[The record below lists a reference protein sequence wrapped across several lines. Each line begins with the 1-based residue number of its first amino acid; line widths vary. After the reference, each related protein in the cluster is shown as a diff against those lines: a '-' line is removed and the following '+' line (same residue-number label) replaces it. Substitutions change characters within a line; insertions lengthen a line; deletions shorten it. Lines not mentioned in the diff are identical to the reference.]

1 MTKLH
6 KNFGLYHRELYL
18 CDEKLTKKDMKSMMR
33 ILLTGLAAMTI
44 STSAVAQTEEKKEYT
59 REKIQL
65 VDGPT
70 NIDDE
75 SAEMIADGHYYTKWC
90 YDNASDLPYTLIV
103 STKEPIRLGQYG
115 LVSAEDSYYYP
126 GRNPLDWRVS
136 GSNDKKSWTK
146 LDERKFNW
154 TMRDENEQEYIFK
167 VKDAVSF
174 RYYKFEFLKMQKD
187 TRIQLSEINLYK

>member
-1 MTKLH
+1 
-6 KNFGLYHRELYL
+6 
-18 CDEKLTKKDMKSMMR
+18 MKSMMR
-33 ILLTGLAAMTI
+33 ILLASLAVMTI
-44 STSAVAQTEEKKEYT
+44 STSAVAQTEEKKENT

-65 VDGPT
+65 VDGPS

-75 SAEMIADGHYYTKWC
+75 SVEMLTDGHYYTKWC
-90 YDNASDLPYTLIV
+90 YDHASDLPYTVIV
-103 STKEPIRLGQYG
+103 STKQPIKLGQYG

-136 GSNDKKSWTK
+136 GSNDQKNWTK

-167 VKDAVSF
+167 VKDAASF
-174 RYYKFEFLKMQKD
+174 RFYKFEFLKMQKD